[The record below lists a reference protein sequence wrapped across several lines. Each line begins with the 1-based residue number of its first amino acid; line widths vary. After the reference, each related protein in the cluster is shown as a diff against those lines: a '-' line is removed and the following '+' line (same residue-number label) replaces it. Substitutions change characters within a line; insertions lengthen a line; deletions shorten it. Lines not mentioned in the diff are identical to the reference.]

1 MNLLKEERGPLLE
14 HLNSI
19 DVNKYI
25 KNHVRAMYKELL
37 DEAAANKRLEQS
49 ITETKKYII
58 EQKEKIKKKDF

>member
-1 MNLLKEERGPLLE
+1 
-14 HLNSI
+14 
-19 DVNKYI
+19 
-25 KNHVRAMYKELL
+25 MYKELL